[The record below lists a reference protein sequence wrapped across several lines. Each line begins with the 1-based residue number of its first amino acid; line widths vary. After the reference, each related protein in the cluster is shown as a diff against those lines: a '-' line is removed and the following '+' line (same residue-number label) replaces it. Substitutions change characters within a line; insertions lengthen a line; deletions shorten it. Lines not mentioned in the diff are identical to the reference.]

1 MTSIWAIGLNF
12 KNAPVEYRE
21 VLACNKEDLKNLLPL
36 LRTINGVEEVCV
48 LSTCNRVEIYGLF
61 ESERAVKELIDTFLD
76 FKGANKSIS
85 KYFFTLK
92 DKKAVFHIFKV
103 ASSLDSM
110 VVGEPQ
116 IVHQFKEAFFLAK
129 EIGTSGKILNRLF
142 EKALKASKR
151 VRTETK
157 IARNAV
163 SVSYVSV
170 ELAKRIFG
178 DLRKARVLLVG
189 AGEMGEL
196 AANYLKR
203 IGANLLITNRT
214 YERAMKLAQKLE
226 GSALRFEDMEDY
238 ISDMDIIIVSTG
250 AQNYVITEKL
260 IRKAMKKR
268 DYKPMFI
275 IDISVP
281 RNVEPSVGKI
291 DEVFLYNIDDL
302 REIVEMNM
310 KDRLKEASKGEILLW
325 DEVKKF
331 FEWLE
336 SLKVEPLVLELK
348 RRLAPVE
355 KKEPYVR
362 KIVHRAIKEM
372 KRNPDIAGTIYK
384 ILVEEVEDV
393 NGRKELSYVHSG
405 VNGAGG

>member
-1 MTSIWAIGLNF
+1 MAEIYAIGLNF

-21 VLACNKEDLKNLLPL
+21 VLACSKEDTKNLLPL
-36 LRTINGVEEVCV
+36 LKTIDGVEEICL
-48 LSTCNRVEIYGLF
+48 LSTCNRVEVYGVF
-61 ESERAVKELIDTFLD
+61 ESEKVISEIIKSLLD
-76 FKGANKSIS
+76 FKGVKKDIS
-85 KYFFTLK
+85 KYFFVLK
-92 DKKAVFHIFKV
+92 DRKAVFHIFKV

-110 VVGEPQ
+110 VIGEPQ
-116 IVHQFKEAFFLAK
+116 IVHQFKEAFFIAR
-129 EIGTSGKILNRLF
+129 EIGASGKILNRLF

-157 IARNAV
+157 IGRNAV

-178 DLRKARVLLVG
+178 DLKKARVLLVG

-196 AANYLKR
+196 AAHYLKR
-203 IGANLLITNRT
+203 IGANLFITNRT
-214 YERAMKLAQKLE
+214 YEKAMKLAQKLE
-226 GSALRFEDMEDY
+226 GSALRFEEMEDY
-238 ISDMDIIIVSTG
+238 IHDMDIVIVSTG
-250 AQNYVITEKL
+250 AKNYVITEKL
-260 IRKAMKKR
+260 IKSAMKKR

-281 RNVEPSVGKI
+281 RNVDPSVGEI

-302 REIVEMNM
+302 RQVVEMNM
-310 KDRLKEASKGEILLW
+310 KDRIREASKGEILLW

-336 SLKVEPLVLELK
+336 SLKIEPLILDIKRKLK
-348 RRLAPVE
+348 PIERE
-355 KKEPYVR
+355 SPYVR
-362 KIVHRAIKEM
+362 KVVYKAIKEM
-372 KRNPDIAGTIYK
+372 KKNPDIAITIYK
-384 ILVEEVEDV
+384 ILVEEVENV

>member
-1 MTSIWAIGLNF
+1 MAEIYAIGLNF

-21 VLACNKEDLKNLLPL
+21 ILACSKEEIKNILPL
-36 LRTINGVEEVCV
+36 FKTLNGVEEICL
-48 LSTCNRVEIYGLF
+48 LSTCNRVELYCVLEE
-61 ESERAVKELIDTFLD
+61 ESAIGEIIKTLLD
-76 FKGANKSIS
+76 FKGVKKDIS
-85 KYFFTLK
+85 KYFFVLK
-92 DKKAVFHIFKV
+92 ERKAVFHIFKV

-116 IVHQFKEAFFLAK
+116 IVHQFKEAFFLAR
-129 EIGTSGKILNRLF
+129 EIRTSGKILNRLF

-157 IARNAV
+157 IGRNAV

-170 ELAKRIFG
+170 ELARRIFG
-178 DLRKARVLLVG
+178 DLKKARVLLVG

-196 AANYLKR
+196 AAHYLKR
-203 IGANLLITNRT
+203 IGANLFITNRT
-214 YERAMKLAQKLE
+214 YERAMKLARKLE
-226 GSALRFEDMEDY
+226 GSALRFEEMEDY
-238 ISDMDIIIVSTG
+238 IKDMDIIIVSTG
-250 AQNYVITEKL
+250 ANNYVINEKL
-260 IRKAMKKR
+260 IKSAMKKR

-281 RNVEPSVGKI
+281 RNVEPSVGEI

-302 REIVEMNM
+302 RQVVEMNM

-336 SLKVEPLVLELK
+336 SLKVEPLILEMK
-348 RRLAPVE
+348 RKLRDIE
-355 KKEPYVR
+355 KTNPYVR
-362 KIVHRAIKEM
+362 KVIHKAIKEM
-372 KRNPDIAGTIYK
+372 KKNPDIASTIYK
-384 ILVEEVEDV
+384 ILVEEVENV

-405 VNGAGG
+405 VNGTGS